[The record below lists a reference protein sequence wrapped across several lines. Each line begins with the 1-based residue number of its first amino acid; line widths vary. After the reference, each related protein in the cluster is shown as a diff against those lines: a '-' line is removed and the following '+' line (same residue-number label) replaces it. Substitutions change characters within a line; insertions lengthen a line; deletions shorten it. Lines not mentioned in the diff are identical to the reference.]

1 MSQILRLNVF
11 KRKSG
16 VELQSAGDEQI
27 VTCAPIVYLEAP
39 VDGDMN
45 GHTFEWVQMTGIPTV
60 TLMPGGNPLQAYYVV
75 GANIGS
81 DKIFRFY
88 IDRNTQIQQYADVIV
103 RTTPSSVIGNIE
115 SGYVNGDI
123 PALPFTLINPF
134 ELVGDF
140 MFNIVPFTGAIKL
153 LEANDTFASWKLPQ
167 IFYQAPDPS
176 TDTYRN
182 GFLGT
187 VLQEFTGSSWVDVAL
202 YQPTDTR
209 IYPVDIPRRLRVGS
223 LFNLPN
229 KGVVAIYNQW
239 ENVTAEGGA
248 LIQGKDVIA
257 QIEHGYVANNVVS
270 AKVIYRLDL
279 QTYSENVYQTEHGAV
294 VNNIVANKIVYILDI
309 QTHTSNA
316 SQTEHGVISSNI
328 TFTRVFGS
336 VIGGS

>member
-1 MSQILRLNVF
+1 MAQILWLSVYRNGHNNLLV
-11 KRKSG
+11 
-16 VELQSAGDEQI
+16 SAGDDQT
-27 VTCAPIVYLEAP
+27 VVCAPIVYLEAI
-39 VDGDMN
+39 VNGDITGN
-45 GHTFEWVQMTGIPTV
+45 TTEWVQLSGTPSVSIIPV
-60 TLMPGGNPLQAYYVV
+60 TPTQAYYVA
-75 GANIGS
+75 GINPGS
-81 DKIFRFY
+81 DKVFRFY
-88 IDRNTQIQQYADVIV
+88 INRNTQIEEYQDVII

-153 LEANDTFASWKLPQ
+153 LDANDTFASWKLPQ

-176 TDTYRN
+176 TDSYRN

-187 VLQEFTGSSWVDVAL
+187 ILQEFTGSSWVNVAFF
-202 YQPTDTR
+202 QPADAR
-209 IYPVDIPRRLRVGS
+209 LYPVNIPRRLRVGS

-229 KGVVAIYNQW
+229 KGATAIYNQW
-239 ENVTAEGGA
+239 EDVTAEGGA
-248 LIQGKDVIA
+248 LIKGKDVIA
-257 QIEHGYVANNVVS
+257 QIEHGYVVNNVVS
-270 AKVIYRLDL
+270 AKIIYRLDL
-279 QTYSENVYQTEHGAV
+279 QTYSENVYQTEHGVV

-316 SQTEHGVISSNI
+316 SQTEHGVITSSI
-328 TFTRVFGS
+328 TFTRVSGG